1 MVSALRLARS
11 AAVPVVLAVSVV
23 PGFSQTNKPDT
34 ASALDRTSTTAVR
47 EYDPAVRLSPAHVS
61 LPANLIVSNPFHAVV
76 ASMLQRSATF
86 RRQCT
91 RIAEAPDLTV
101 RLDLPSGQLPSGT
114 RARTRVTRAG
124 TNRVAA
130 IEIPALDNV
139 VELIAHEIEHVIEQ
153 LDGIDLPAHAA
164 RKDSSVTELESDETM
179 FETVRAR
186 RVGALVASEV
196 RQQAVYGRA
205 DLGIREDSSSRRR
218 R

>member
-1 MVSALRLARS
+1 
-11 AAVPVVLAVSVV
+11 
-23 PGFSQTNKPDT
+23 
-34 ASALDRTSTTAVR
+34 
-47 EYDPAVRLSPAHVS
+47 
-61 LPANLIVSNPFHAVV
+61 
-76 ASMLQRSATF
+76 
-86 RRQCT
+86 
-91 RIAEAPDLTV
+91 
-101 RLDLPSGQLPSGT
+101 
-114 RARTRVTRAG
+114 VTRAG